1 MGFEK
6 LTTTYS
12 ASKFLIEK
20 DHLTMED
27 VKKIKDPKV
36 KKMMEEILLESRSK

>member
-1 MGFEK
+1 MGLEK

-36 KKMMEEILLESRSK
+36 KSIMEKIIENENE

>member
-36 KKMMEEILLESRSK
+36 KSIMQEILKNENR